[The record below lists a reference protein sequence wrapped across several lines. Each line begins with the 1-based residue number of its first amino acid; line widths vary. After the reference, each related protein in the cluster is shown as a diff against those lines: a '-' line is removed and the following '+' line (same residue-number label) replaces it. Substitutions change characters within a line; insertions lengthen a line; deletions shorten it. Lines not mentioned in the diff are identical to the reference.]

1 MGGSSPRAW
10 GTLVFDFEASSERRF
25 IPTCVGN
32 IARILLSSTIMT
44 VHPHVRG
51 EHPTSWVASD
61 VNNGSSPRAWG
72 TSARGVFFGYCVRFI
87 PTCVGNM
94 RRRSWVLA
102 RLPVHPHVRGEHS
115 YSCRKR
121 RFEDGS
127 SPRAWGTCAATE
139 SFTGIRRFIPTCVG
153 NIITMPTQRINK
165 TVHPHVRGEHKTY
178 GFIWLKD
185 NGSSPRAW
193 GT

>member
-102 RLPVHPHVRGEHS
+102 RLPVHPHVRGEHCLT
-115 YSCRKR
+115 YAYNVC
-121 RFEDGS
+121 DVGS
-127 SPRAWGTCAATE
+127 SPRAWGTSVQE
-139 SFTGIRRFIPTCVG
+139 IWEKRIRRFIPTCVG
-153 NIITMPTQRINK
+153 NIFARI
-165 TVHPHVRGEHKTY
+165 P
-178 GFIWLKD
+178 
-185 NGSSPRAW
+185 GS
-193 GT
+193 